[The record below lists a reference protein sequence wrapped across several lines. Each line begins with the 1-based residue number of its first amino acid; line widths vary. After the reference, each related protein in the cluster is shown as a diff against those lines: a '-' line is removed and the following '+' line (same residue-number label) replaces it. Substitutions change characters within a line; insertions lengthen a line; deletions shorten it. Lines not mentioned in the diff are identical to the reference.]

1 MMRLLAFFAAC
12 FLGGLGLGAIGVA
25 LGDHGYGARRPGA

>member
-1 MMRLLAFFAAC
+1 MKLLAIAVAI
-12 FLGGLGLGAIGVA
+12 FLGGVGLGAIGVA